1 MRIDTLAITDAVGLA
16 ETYAED
22 GAPVSARANL
32 LKARAIIDAALRGAP
47 AGFFQPG
54 KTYVYGDGF
63 TAPELAVRFSVEH
76 VMLHPERGLWR
87 AVGWQLTGEPDAKW
101 HGHFYDEDQAE
112 GWQLDTAEDAPTPRP
127 VEIPPLLAQMMA
139 ESKRLADDLTL
150 TGRDLVAARAR
161 DAARKVAR
169 GMLFG
174 ASLPAGLSE
183 EQADEIADQVAAP
196 VVDHLRQYHQ
206 ANEYLANGRDHFGAR
221 AAAAERKLELIQRS
235 ATEWGL
241 SEDAAEEL
249 RKIIES
255 EDGRTV

>member
-1 MRIDTLAITDAVGLA
+1 MRTDFLAITDAVGLA

-32 LKARAIIDAALRGAP
+32 LKARAMIDAALRGAP

-54 KTYVYGDGF
+54 KTYLYGGGI
-63 TAPELAVRFSVEH
+63 TAPELVVRFSVEH

-87 AVGWQLTGEPDAKW
+87 AVGWQLSGGPDAKW
-101 HGHFYDEDQAE
+101 HGHFYDEDEAE
-112 GWQLDTAEDAPTPRP
+112 GWQLDASEDAPTPRP
-127 VEIPPLLAQMMA
+127 LEIPPFLAQMMA

-161 DAARKVAR
+161 DAAREVAR
-169 GMLFG
+169 GAVGEL
-174 ASLPAGLSE
+174 LPEGLSE
-183 EQADEIADQVAAP
+183 DQAHEIADRIAAP
-196 VVDHLRQYHQ
+196 VVAHLRQYHQ

-221 AAAAERKLELIQRS
+221 AAVAERKLELIQKS
-235 ATEWGL
+235 IAEWGL
-241 SEDAAEEL
+241 PEEAAEEL
-249 RKIIES
+249 RKIITS